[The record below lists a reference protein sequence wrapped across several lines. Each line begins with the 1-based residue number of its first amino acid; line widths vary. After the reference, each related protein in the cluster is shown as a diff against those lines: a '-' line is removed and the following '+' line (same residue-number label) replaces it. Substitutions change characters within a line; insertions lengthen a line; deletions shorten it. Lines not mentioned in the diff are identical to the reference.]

1 MFFAIQDSII
11 RSSSEISFL
20 VELMGQKTYEQFV
33 LWGAPLLLIAVLMLF
48 WFKKYVAPSVTVL
61 VGVSIA
67 FLCGFTTF
75 KQASASLD
83 LNAIF
88 LIVSMM
94 ISTRILSE
102 CGFFEWIVIKMSK
115 MMKGN
120 VLLILFFLLLLCM
133 VFSAFLDNLTT
144 VILMVPLAIII
155 AQLLEIPVEITLLSV
170 LVTANI
176 GGTATLLGGAPNMIL
191 GTQTSLTFNDF
202 ILNALPCVVGLTV
215 LFFIQVVFRMSGKL
229 LQPAVIRSRV

>member
-1 MFFAIQDSII
+1 MTFAIQDSIV
-11 RSSSEISFL
+11 RSSGNISFL
-20 VELMGQKTYEQFV
+20 SDLMGQELYSEFTFWGSPV
-33 LWGAPLLLIAVLMLF
+33 LLALVLILF
-48 WFKKYVAPSVTVL
+48 WFRKYIAPSVTVL
-61 VGVSIA
+61 IGVSVA

-102 CGFFEWIVIKMSK
+102 CGFFEWIVISMTKIL
-115 MMKGN
+115 KGN

-144 VILMVPLAIII
+144 VILMVPLAIVI
-155 AQLLEIPVEITLLSV
+155 AQVLEIPVEITLLSV
-170 LVTANI
+170 LMTANI
-176 GGTATLLGGAPNMIL
+176 GGAATLLGGGANMIL
-191 GTQTSLTFNDF
+191 GTQTRLTFNDF
-202 ILNALPCVVGLTV
+202 IVNAVPCVLGLTV
-215 LFFIQVVFRMSGKL
+215 LFFLQVVFQMSGKL
-229 LQPAVIRSRV
+229 LQPAIIRSRV